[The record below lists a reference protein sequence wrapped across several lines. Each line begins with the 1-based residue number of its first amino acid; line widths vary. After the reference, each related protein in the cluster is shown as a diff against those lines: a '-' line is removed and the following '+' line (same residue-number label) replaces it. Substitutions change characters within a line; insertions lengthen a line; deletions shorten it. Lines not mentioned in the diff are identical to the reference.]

1 MIAQQ
6 RDEDDASVLPI
17 GGSGTTVLRILL
29 GTRLREL
36 REARGIDRERA
47 ARAIRATPAK
57 IGRLEMGRV
66 ALASHDLSALLTLYG
81 VIDRDE
87 RGPLLQLAAKAGSPG
102 WWRRYDDVLPPW
114 FEVYVSLEEAASAIL
129 AYELQFVPGL
139 LQSPSYARAVILLEH
154 RTASAE
160 EVEQRVALR
169 LRRQERL
176 LCPDGP
182 RLWVVVD
189 EAVLRRE
196 IGGRAVLREQV
207 AHLLTL
213 VERPGITLQVMP
225 FAHGGHAAA
234 GGPFTILR
242 FPVRELPDV
251 VYLEQLTSSLY
262 LDKPEDTDHY
272 ARVMDRVCMEAMTPQ
287 ASARFLRAVHRD
299 LAG

>member
-1 MIAQQ
+1 
-6 RDEDDASVLPI
+6 
-17 GGSGTTVLRILL
+17 
-29 GTRLREL
+29 
-36 REARGIDRERA
+36 
-47 ARAIRATPAK
+47 
-57 IGRLEMGRV
+57 
-66 ALASHDLSALLTLYG
+66 
-81 VIDRDE
+81 
-87 RGPLLQLAAKAGSPG
+87 
-102 WWRRYDDVLPPW
+102 
-114 FEVYVSLEEAASAIL
+114 
-129 AYELQFVPGL
+129 
-139 LQSPSYARAVILLEH
+139 
-154 RTASAE
+154 
-160 EVEQRVALR
+160 
-169 LRRQERL
+169 
-176 LCPDGP
+176 
-182 RLWVVVD
+182 VVD

-213 VERPGITLQVMP
+213 VDRPGITLQVLP

-272 ARVMDRVCMEAMTPQ
+272 ARVMDRVCMEAMTPP